1 MPKYNKHFD
10 TLEIY
15 KDLDNIYMNNSLN
28 VDYKVKVIY
37 DNILILS
44 KLIGKINH

>member
-28 VDYKVKVIY
+28 VDYKVK
-37 DNILILS
+37 
-44 KLIGKINH
+44 